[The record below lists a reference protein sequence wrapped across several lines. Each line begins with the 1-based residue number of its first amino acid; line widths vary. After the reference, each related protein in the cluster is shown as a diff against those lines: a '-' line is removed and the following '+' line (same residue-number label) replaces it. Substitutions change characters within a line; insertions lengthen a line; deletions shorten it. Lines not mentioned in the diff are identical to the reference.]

1 MLLATA
7 LWHNMFLLDPEKISL
22 LEKILRPILVYFF
35 LIIGL
40 RIAGKRELAQLNSFD
55 LIVLL
60 MLSNTIQNAI
70 IGDDNTV
77 VGGMIGAAALLVTNY
92 VVVRISH
99 RSRRLDRLLAG
110 RADVL
115 MRDGK
120 IVRDHLERELITQ
133 AELTAAAHKQG
144 IASLHD
150 VERCVLE
157 PTGTLTFIQ
166 RRPFPDDSRHSE
178 IMGLL
183 GQMAEEIKTLRALAV
198 GGNGK
203 DSREG
208 AEASE
213 KTVVQ

>member
-1 MLLATA
+1 MLLLT
-7 LWHNMFLLDPEKISL
+7 LWNNMFLLDPEKISF
-22 LEKILRPILVYFF
+22 LEKILRPILVYVF

-70 IGDDNTV
+70 IGEDNSV
-77 VGGMIGAAALLVTNY
+77 VGGMIGAASLLVVNY
-92 VVVRISH
+92 IVVRLSH
-99 RSRRLDRLLAG
+99 RSRRLSRLLAG

-120 IVRDHLERELITQ
+120 IVRDHLQRELITQ

-157 PTGTLTFIQ
+157 PTGTLSFIQ
-166 RRPFPDDSRHSE
+166 RRPLPEDSRHGE
-178 IMGLL
+178 IMRLL
-183 GQMAEEIKTLRALAV
+183 HAMSEEIKALRALVADN
-198 GGNGK
+198 NGK
-203 DSREG
+203 DGSV
-208 AEASE
+208 ALEASE
-213 KTVVQ
+213 KSGVQ